1 MKLLHISLLCGLVA
15 SLLVPSLAAPAKPTK
30 NKVAAGATTGTVSAL
45 EKEFDMAYKA
55 LDQGQP
61 KVAVGLFR
69 KALENQPLNRRGRF
83 GLSTALIQADQYK
96 EALEILEVMLKETP
110 KDYVLKNNTA
120 WIYATV
126 SDVKIRN
133 GARAV
138 QLAQEALLLN
148 PIDCHVWSTLAEAYY
163 ISGRYDKALRSANEA
178 LRVGHETNADAKLLA
193 QYQIQFERCRKAA
206 ASSSILE

>member
-15 SLLVPSLAAPAKPTK
+15 CLLAPVGAAPAKVVK
-30 NKVAAGATTGTVSAL
+30 NKAAAGRTTGTISVV
-45 EKEFDMAYKA
+45 EREFDMAYKA

-61 KVAVGLFR
+61 TVAVGLFR
-69 KALENQPLNRRGRF
+69 KALQTEPLNRRGRF
-83 GLSTALIQADQYK
+83 GLSTALIQTDNYK

-120 WIYATV
+120 WIYATARNA
-126 SDVKIRN
+126 KMRN
-133 GARAV
+133 GPRAI

-178 LRVGHETNADAKLLA
+178 LRVGRETSADAKLLE
-193 QYQIQFERCRKAA
+193 QYQIQVERCRKSAET
-206 ASSSILE
+206 SSILE